1 MSKLKNIK
9 LLRSRLGIAVVA
21 AVASAVVIG
30 GVSYASIP
38 DGNGLIHGCYKT
50 AASANGTHKLSVINA
65 AVTSTCPSGY
75 TGLNWNADGPNGYSA
90 QTSDTNISP
99 SFTEV
104 DSLTLPAGS
113 FTINANTWIED
124 TSPSDASDLPI
135 CELVF
140 GSATD
145 EVEGGVLGPSSTPLN
160 NQTLA
165 LTVAATVAS
174 SSNATLQCLGAGD
187 TGEIIAETAS
197 ITAVQV
203 GALNP

>member
-1 MSKLKNIK
+1 M
-9 LLRSRLGIAVVA
+9 AAVA
-21 AVASAVVIG
+21 AVVVVG

-50 AASANGTHKLSVINA
+50 AAAANGTHKLSVINA
-65 AVTSTCPSGY
+65 AVTSACPSGY

-90 QTSDTNISP
+90 QTSDVGVGP
-99 SFTEV
+99 SFTQV
-104 DSLTLPAGS
+104 ASLALPAGS

-124 TSPSDASDLPI
+124 TSPSNSSDLPV

-145 EVEGGVLGPSSTPLN
+145 EVEGGVLGPTGTPLN

-165 LTVAATVAS
+165 MTVAGTVAS
-174 SSNATLQCLGAGD
+174 STDAALSCEGAGN
-187 TGEIIAETAS
+187 TGEIVSETAS
-197 ITAVQV
+197 MTATQV